1 MAKLMGDFIRNFV
14 LYFIAAAF
22 LTGCATV
29 SRGTSDKLIIDTE
42 PAGALV
48 TTDLER
54 PKSKF
59 ARRKDPSLPARYF
72 GCPATPCEIKMRRR
86 SEMILTI
93 SHKGYEPV
101 EIGIDSGLSKESLN
115 EGFPKQN
122 GCRGHGRW

>member
-1 MAKLMGDFIRNFV
+1 MANSVRAFT
-14 LYFIAAAF
+14 LYLIAAAF

-72 GCPATPCEIKMRRR
+72 GCQHYALR
-86 SEMILTI
+86 
-93 SHKGYEPV
+93 
-101 EIGIDSGLSKESLN
+101 D
-115 EGFPKQN
+115 
-122 GCRGHGRW
+122 